1 MLVLGWLYRSAWR
14 ARYAVGRRRICEK
27 SSSATRSARDSLNR
41 ATSDAM
47 FKIIAVA
54 VIGIL
59 VGIGFFDLGQEAYT
73 LAALLLG
80 IGALLDYSQR
90 RAAAPRH

>member
-1 MLVLGWLYRSAWR
+1 M
-14 ARYAVGRRRICEK
+14 GRRRICEERL
-27 SSSATRSARDSLNR
+27 SAKRSARDPLNR

-47 FKIIAVA
+47 FKIIAV
-54 VIGIL
+54 VMIGIFG
-59 VGIGFFDLGQEAYT
+59 GIGFFDLGQEAYT

-90 RAAAPRH
+90 RTAA

>member
-1 MLVLGWLYRSAWR
+1 M
-14 ARYAVGRRRICEK
+14 
-27 SSSATRSARDSLNR
+27 NR

-47 FKIIAVA
+47 FKIIAVI

-73 LAALLLG
+73 LATLLIG
-80 IGALLDYSQR
+80 IGTLLDCSRKGRQR
-90 RAAAPRH
+90 PESAG